1 MVIHENNL
9 QKAKKRFVKFVFILY
24 PRQDDLKFTD
34 LAGICEGVYFVI
46 ECKKPGK
53 KPDREQHNFINLISE
68 EKGLALWADSL
79 QRVIDEFKK
88 FFPDKKFTS

>member
-1 MVIHENNL
+1 MVINNL

-53 KPDREQHNFINLISE
+53 KPDREQRNFINLISE
-68 EKGLALWADSL
+68 EKGLALWANSL
-79 QRVIDEFKK
+79 QTVIDEFKK

>member
-1 MVIHENNL
+1 MNFNISESQVQEVISQWLSLNKIVHWRQNSGAMVINNL

-53 KPDREQHNFINLISE
+53 SRIENNATL
-68 EKGLALWADSL
+68 
-79 QRVIDEFKK
+79 
-88 FFPDKKFTS
+88 